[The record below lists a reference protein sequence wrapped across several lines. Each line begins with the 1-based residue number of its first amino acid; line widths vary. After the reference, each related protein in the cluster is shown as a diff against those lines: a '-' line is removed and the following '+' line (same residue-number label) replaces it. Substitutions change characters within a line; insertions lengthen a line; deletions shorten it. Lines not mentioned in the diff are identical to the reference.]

1 MNAELAMD
9 VADQAYKSRT
19 TNNGMSSRPSASTG
33 HAVVDEINDALESGR
48 LDLPT
53 LPDMAIKIQNSIDD
67 PNVSADKIVSLLSS
81 DLAISMYIIKT
92 ANSAA
97 LSNATPVSNLR
108 NAISRLGYR
117 MLRSIVMNIT
127 MNKLFQARSPLVSK
141 QMKALWKHSR
151 EVAAISYVLAQQQRH
166 LKPDQAMLAGLV
178 HDIGALP
185 LYLYADRHHAHID
198 QTTLEELV
206 LKFSGAIGA
215 KLLQSW
221 NFPDELIDV
230 VAGHENLQRASSS
243 NLADYVDVV
252 TMANLQM
259 PDTAKYVAWQN
270 VKAAER
276 LGYTTTDCVNF
287 LPNHADQLAAV
298 KSMLEFGS

>member
-1 MNAELAMD
+1 MNAELVAD
-9 VADQAYKSRT
+9 VARQAYNT
-19 TNNGMSSRPSASTG
+19 TSMTNISSRPSAG
-33 HAVVDEINDALESGR
+33 IEHAVVSEIHDALAAQR
-48 LDLPT
+48 LELPT
-53 LPDMAIKIQNSIDD
+53 LPDMAIKVQNLIDD
-67 PNVSADKIVSLLSS
+67 PNVSADKIVNLLSS
-81 DLAISMYIIKT
+81 DPAISMYIIKA

-97 LSNATPVSNLR
+97 LSIASPVSNLR

-117 MLRSIVMNIT
+117 TLRSIVMNVT
-127 MNKLFQARSPLVSK
+127 MTKLFQARSPLVSK
-141 QMKALWKHSR
+141 QMKVLWKHSR

-185 LYLYADRHHAHID
+185 LYLFADRHHTHID

-206 LKFSGAIGA
+206 LKFSSVIGT

-230 VAGHENLQRASSS
+230 VAGHGNLQRTSNS
-243 NLADYVDVV
+243 NLANYVDVV

-259 PDTAKYVAWQN
+259 PGTAKFVAWEN

-276 LGYTTTDCVNF
+276 LGYTTTDCLNF
-287 LPNHADQLAAV
+287 LPNHADQLATV
-298 KSMLEFGS
+298 KGMLEVG

>member
-1 MNAELAMD
+1 MD
-9 VADQAYKSRT
+9 IAGQAYNA
-19 TNNGMSSRPSASTG
+19 TNMTNLSPPPSASAE
-33 HAVVDEINDALESGR
+33 HAIVAEIHDALEANR

-53 LPDMAIKIQNSIDD
+53 LPDMAIKIQNLIDD
-67 PNVSADKIVSLLSS
+67 PNVSADKVVNLLSS
-81 DLAISMYIIKT
+81 DPAISMYIIKA
-92 ANSAA
+92 ANTAA
-97 LSNATPVSNLR
+97 LSNITPVSNLR

-117 MLRSIVMNIT
+117 MLRSIVMNVT
-127 MNKLFQARSPLVSK
+127 MTKLFQARSPLVN
-141 QMKALWKHSR
+141 QQLKALWKHSR

-185 LYLYADRHHAHID
+185 LYLYADRYHAHLE
-198 QTTLEELV
+198 QTTLEGLIH
-206 LKFSGAIGA
+206 KFSTVIGT

-230 VAGHENLQRASSS
+230 VAGHENLQRTSNS

-259 PDTAKYVAWQN
+259 PGSVKLVAWKN
-270 VKAAER
+270 VNAAGR
-276 LGYTTTDCVNF
+276 LGYCATDCQNF
-287 LPNHADQLAAV
+287 LSNHADQLAVV
-298 KSMLEFGS
+298 KGMLEIG